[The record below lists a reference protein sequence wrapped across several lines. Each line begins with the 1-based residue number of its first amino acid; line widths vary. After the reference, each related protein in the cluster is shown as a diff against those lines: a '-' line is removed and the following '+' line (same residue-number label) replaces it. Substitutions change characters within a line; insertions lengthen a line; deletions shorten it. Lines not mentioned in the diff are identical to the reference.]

1 MAFESRSRRIALAAL
16 LVALAAVLDLAVSV
30 PAPFADFLFYE
41 FWEVPVVVALLLL
54 RFWGGVT
61 VATVNT
67 FVLEAVKPG
76 ALPTGPF
83 YNLVAEFSMFVGI
96 LAAKRASRSLDLR
109 TPSLVAVATLAGAVV
124 RTLVLTLVNGIVLPM
139 PYPFG
144 FGSFGVTQ
152 AQVPGLLI
160 LIGVFNFTLALYTI
174 PLAFSIERAVIA
186 RYRFPA
192 PRPKSGDAGA

>member
-1 MAFESRSRRIALAAL
+1 
-16 LVALAAVLDLAVSV
+16 
-30 PAPFADFLFYE
+30 
-41 FWEVPVVVALLLL
+41 
-54 RFWGGVT
+54 
-61 VATVNT
+61 
-67 FVLEAVKPG
+67 
-76 ALPTGPF
+76 
-83 YNLVAEFSMFVGI
+83 MFVGI